1 IIGLAALRRSF
12 SIMAEA
18 RVLVRSGPYR
28 WVRHP
33 MYLAHFII
41 FLCVL
46 LQRFAPVTLGLYVVF
61 VAGQIVRAR
70 IEEEKLATVFP
81 NYEEYRRTTGMF
93 FPRLFKGASGD
104 PRKSA
109 L

>member
-1 IIGLAALRRSF
+1 
-12 SIMAEA
+12 
-18 RVLVRSGPYR
+18 
-28 WVRHP
+28 

-70 IEEEKLATVFP
+70 IEEGKLAAAFP
-81 NYEEYRRTTGMF
+81 EYEEYRRTTGMF
-93 FPRLFKGASGD
+93 FPRIGKPQSHEEHKEDEIGSDASKG
-104 PRKSA
+104 
-109 L
+109 